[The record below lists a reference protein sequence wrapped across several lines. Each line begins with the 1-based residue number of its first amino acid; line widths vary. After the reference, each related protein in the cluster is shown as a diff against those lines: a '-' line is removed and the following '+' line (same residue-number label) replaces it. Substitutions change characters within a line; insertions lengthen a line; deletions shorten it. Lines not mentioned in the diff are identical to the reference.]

1 MAKSFFFLIMAFL
14 LLSTAKTRP
23 LSTSI
28 GQQADDSQT
37 PFSPESSVTDD
48 DCNGLDGEEC
58 LVKRSLAAHT
68 DYIYTQQNIVP

>member
-1 MAKSFFFLIMAFL
+1 MPKSFVFLIMAFL
-14 LLSTAKTRP
+14 LLSAAKTRP

-28 GQQADDSQT
+28 GHQADDSKT
-37 PFSPESSVTDD
+37 PFSPESSFIDD
-48 DCNGLDGEEC
+48 ECKGLDGEEC

>member
-1 MAKSFFFLIMAFL
+1 MGKSFVFLIMAFL

-28 GQQADDSQT
+28 GQQADNSQT
-37 PFSPESSVTDD
+37 PFSPESSLVDD
-48 DCNGLDGEEC
+48 ECKGLDGEEC
-58 LVKRSLAAHT
+58 LVQRSLAAHT